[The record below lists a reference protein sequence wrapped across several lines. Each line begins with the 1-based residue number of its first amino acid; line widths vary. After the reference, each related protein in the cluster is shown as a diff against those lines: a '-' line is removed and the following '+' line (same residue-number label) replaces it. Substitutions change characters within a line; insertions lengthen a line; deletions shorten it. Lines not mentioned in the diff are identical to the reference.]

1 MTDVQVCQTPA
12 ECKRSCKALR
22 SQVNTCL
29 MSKVL
34 KIFLLIG
41 VLSVFPKAP
50 WPQGTECVARYN
62 FKGTSEHDLPF
73 KKGDVL
79 TIIVVTKVT
88 LRDGGG
94 FLDIFHLQQFV
105 EILVSNSSIQDPNW
119 YKAKNAAGCE
129 GTIPVNYV
137 QKREGVRSGGKL
149 SLMP

>member
-1 MTDVQVCQTPA
+1 MRGLKHAAMTDVQVCETPA
-12 ECKRSCKALR
+12 ECKRSCKAHR

-88 LRDGGG
+88 LRDGGD
-94 FLDIFHLQQFV
+94 FFF
-105 EILVSNSSIQDPNW
+105 
-119 YKAKNAAGCE
+119 
-129 GTIPVNYV
+129 
-137 QKREGVRSGGKL
+137 
-149 SLMP
+149 

>member
-1 MTDVQVCQTPA
+1 MTDVQVCETPA
-12 ECKRSCKALR
+12 ECKRSCKAHR

-79 TIIVVTKVT
+79 TIIVVTKVM
-88 LRDGGG
+88 LRDGGD
-94 FLDIFHLQQFV
+94 FF
-105 EILVSNSSIQDPNW
+105 
-119 YKAKNAAGCE
+119 
-129 GTIPVNYV
+129 
-137 QKREGVRSGGKL
+137 
-149 SLMP
+149 